1 MAKRKTRQQKI
12 IADLRRQL
20 STTKIEPIK
29 THSISEKKV
38 KIESI
43 PQEKKAEVVSV
54 KHLAYTSPYLTKDLR
69 KTAILT
75 AGIVL
80 GQLFLF
86 FLFRQHILILPG
98 ISY

>member
-1 MAKRKTRQQKI
+1 MARRKTRQQKI

-20 STTKIEPIK
+20 STTKTEPIRTK
-29 THSISEKKV
+29 EVSENKV
-38 KIESI
+38 TIKSV
-43 PQEKKAEVVSV
+43 PQVPQ
-54 KHLAYTSPYLTKDLR
+54 HLTYTNPYLAKDLK

-75 AGIVL
+75 AGIIL